1 MDSRCALDYPL
12 RRAGYRRQINP
23 MSNIMAVLLDG
34 IAQLEYDRDRP
45 LPVHQAAY
53 LDKMDAR
60 MDEGILVGEE
70 TIESPELNQRAQ
82 FVAGNLVHAFN
93 TGDEQLAAAMCSW
106 LATRL
111 PDLKQVRIRS
121 GDDGEVAIELVFD
134 EDYRR
139 QVAVNFTL

>member
-1 MDSRCALDYPL
+1 
-12 RRAGYRRQINP
+12 

-60 MDEGILVGEE
+60 MDDGILIGDE
-70 TIESPELNQRAQ
+70 TLASPDINQRAQ

-93 TGDEQLAAAMCSW
+93 TGDEQLAGAMCSW
-106 LATRL
+106 LAIRL
-111 PDLKQVRIRS
+111 PELKQVRIRT
-121 GDDGEVAIELVFD
+121 DEAGEVAIELVFD
-134 EDYRR
+134 EEYRR
-139 QVAVNFTL
+139 QVAVDFTR

>member
-1 MDSRCALDYPL
+1 
-12 RRAGYRRQINP
+12 

-34 IAQLEYDRDRP
+34 IAQLEYDRDKP

-70 TIESPELNQRAQ
+70 MIESPDLNQRAQ

-93 TGDEQLAAAMCSW
+93 TGNEQLAGAMCSW
-106 LATRL
+106 LALRL
-111 PDLKQVRIRS
+111 PGLQQVRIQTDS
-121 GDDGEVAIELVFD
+121 GEVAIELVFD
-134 EDYRR
+134 EAYRR
-139 QVAVNFTL
+139 QVAVEFIH